1 MKKKLNNNDIMKMLT
16 TEMDVEN
23 ADFQK
28 QVDIF
33 RKGYFYH
40 LRYTLGANPLRLTE
54 QMRYLAFSYAIRDQI
69 ILRWRR
75 WLETCHNA
83 NSREVYYLSLEYLI
97 GRLITNNIINL
108 GLKDACEAALKEQGM
123 KWENLCS
130 CEADAGLGN
139 GGLGRLAACFM
150 DSMATM
156 GLPCYGYGLRY
167 DFGIFR
173 QRLEKGEQ
181 LEEPDNWIGIGYPW
195 EVMRPE
201 NQVHVQFGGRQMV
214 LRENGREVWRWE
226 ADEHVYGIPYDIPV
240 VGYGGKTVNT
250 LRLWSAK
257 AYNEIDLENFNRG
270 EYVGAVMNKM
280 KAETLTKVLYPND
293 NTEQGKELRL
303 RQQYFFVSCTLQD
316 ILRRRR
322 CRRRSSCN

>member
-108 GLKDACEAALKEQGM
+108 GL
-123 KWENLCS
+123 
-130 CEADAGLGN
+130 
-139 GGLGRLAACFM
+139 
-150 DSMATM
+150 
-156 GLPCYGYGLRY
+156 
-167 DFGIFR
+167 
-173 QRLEKGEQ
+173 
-181 LEEPDNWIGIGYPW
+181 
-195 EVMRPE
+195 
-201 NQVHVQFGGRQMV
+201 
-214 LRENGREVWRWE
+214 
-226 ADEHVYGIPYDIPV
+226 
-240 VGYGGKTVNT
+240 
-250 LRLWSAK
+250 
-257 AYNEIDLENFNRG
+257 
-270 EYVGAVMNKM
+270 
-280 KAETLTKVLYPND
+280 
-293 NTEQGKELRL
+293 
-303 RQQYFFVSCTLQD
+303 
-316 ILRRRR
+316 
-322 CRRRSSCN
+322 